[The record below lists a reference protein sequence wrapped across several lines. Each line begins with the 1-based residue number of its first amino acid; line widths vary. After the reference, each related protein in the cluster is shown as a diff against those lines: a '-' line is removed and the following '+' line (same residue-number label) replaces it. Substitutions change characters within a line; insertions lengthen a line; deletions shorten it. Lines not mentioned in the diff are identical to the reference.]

1 MEKSSPSNPPCIL
14 TIAGS
19 DSGGGAGIQADLK
32 TIAILGGFGLSVITA
47 LTAQN
52 GLGVTGIHTPDPS
65 FIELQLNTI
74 YEGFFV
80 NVLKTGMLFS
90 VPIIEIVKNIIKKQQ
105 TLAVIDPVCVS
116 QSGYQLLE
124 HTAIDAL
131 RTHILPLAM
140 LVTPNKPEAEL
151 LTEMQIESE
160 KDIYIAGKRLID
172 MGAKAVLIKG
182 GHFYKNNLVT
192 NYVDW
197 YIEKNSTNPIPLS
210 QPAIKTKNNHGTG
223 CTLSAAIATYIGLG
237 LELKKAILQ
246 AQTYLNYCLK
256 FSYTPGKGIGPPN
269 HTAWLNRKL

>member
-1 MEKSSPSNPPCIL
+1 MKKNSPQNPPCIL

-52 GLGVTGIHTPDPS
+52 GLGVTGIHAPDPS

-80 NVLKTGMLFS
+80 NALKTGMLFS
-90 VPIIEIVKNIIKKQQ
+90 VPIIEIVKNTIKKQH

-116 QSGYQLLE
+116 QSGHQLLE

-131 RTHILPLAM
+131 RTHILPLAV
-140 LVTPNKPEAEL
+140 LITPNKPEAEL
-151 LTEMQIESE
+151 LTEMRIESE

-182 GHFYKNNLVT
+182 GHFYKNNLTT

-197 YIEKNSTNPIPLS
+197 YIEKNSTSPIPLF

-269 HTAWLNRKL
+269 HTAWFNRKL